1 MREIPANC
9 VLNKGITGCGA
20 TTLAIKQP
28 GNTIIAVPFIG
39 LIQNKVHQIGDG
51 LLCIYGEGDKSE
63 EIESYIK
70 THSLIKIMTTYD
82 SLEKVCSTL
91 TEQGFNPY
99 KEAHLI
105 VDEWHILFQ
114 AYLFRNN
121 AVRTLLKTAKQ
132 FDKVTYISATPIER
146 RTFAYR
152 VRFSDLCKPLCK
164 PIYCW
169 R

>member
-1 MREIPANC
+1 MSEIPANC

-39 LIQNKVHQIGDG
+39 LIQNKVHQIGDT
-51 LLCIYGEGDKSE
+51 LLGIYGEGDKSE
-63 EIESYIK
+63 EIGSYIK
-70 THSLIKIMTTYD
+70 THSPIKIMTTYD

-146 RTFAYR
+146 
-152 VRFSDLCKPLCK
+152 KN
-164 PIYCW
+164 
-169 R
+169 

>member
-1 MREIPANC
+1 MSEIPANC

-39 LIQNKVHQIGDG
+39 LIQNKVHQIGDT
-51 LLCIYGEGDKSE
+51 LLGIYGEGDKSQ
-63 EIESYIK
+63 EIKSYIK
-70 THSLIKIMTTYD
+70 THSPIKIMTTYD

-91 TEQGFNPY
+91 SEQGFNPY

-121 AVRTLLKTAKQ
+121 AVRTVLNTAKQ
-132 FDKVTYISATPIER
+132 FERVTYISATPIER
-146 RTFAYR
+146 
-152 VRFSDLCKPLCK
+152 KN
-164 PIYCW
+164 
-169 R
+169 